1 MKLIK
6 FIAAAALVVSTSL
19 VSGTSATPAGLTQD
33 VAGVCPNWPFC
44 REIEIAEQ
52 GQDLQLQLKTKVLLN
67 HA

>member
-6 FIAAAALVVSTSL
+6 CIAVAALVVSTSL
-19 VSGTSATPAGLTQD
+19 VSATSATPTGFTQD

-44 REIEIAEQ
+44 RDVEITEQ
-52 GQDLQLQLKTKVLLN
+52 GQDLQQQLKTKVLLN